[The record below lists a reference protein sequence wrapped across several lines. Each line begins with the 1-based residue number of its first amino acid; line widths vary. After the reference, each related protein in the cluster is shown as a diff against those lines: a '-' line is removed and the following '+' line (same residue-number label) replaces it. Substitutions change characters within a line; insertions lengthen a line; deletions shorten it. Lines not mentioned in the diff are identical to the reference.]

1 MRARYSRWSAFREAG
16 LWLAA
21 IPILLPIY
29 FVVVT
34 ALKPA
39 DEGSGHYFKPP
50 AHPTFE
56 NISDAWSQ
64 AGGGTLSFAEALFN
78 SVLTTA
84 VVVALLIV
92 LAAPA
97 AYVISRRGSRLAGAL
112 FGMFALGLILPV
124 QLGIIPLYALMV
136 EAELAGTREG
146 LILVYLGMLLPL
158 SIFLYTGFFRSLPPD
173 YEEAARVDGASSA
186 RIFLQV
192 VFPLVRPIT
201 GVVAI
206 LCGLL
211 VWNDFF
217 VSLVFVGGTDK
228 ETLPVAVYSFVGRFS
243 AQWPLI
249 FASALIA
256 MLPVLVFYVFMQRS
270 VMRGFTSTL
279 RG

>member
-1 MRARYSRWSAFREAG
+1 MNRYTRWSAFRELG
-16 LWLAA
+16 FWIAA
-21 IPILLPIY
+21 IPILLPLY
-29 FVVVT
+29 FVVAT

-39 DEGSGHYFKPP
+39 SEGSGSYFKPP
-50 AHPTFE
+50 AHPTLD
-56 NISDAWSQ
+56 NVSQAWSQ
-64 AGGGTLSFAEALFN
+64 AGGGTVSFAGALFN
-78 SVLTTA
+78 SAFTTA
-84 VVVALLIV
+84 VVVALLIAM
-92 LAAPA
+92 AAPA
-97 AYVISRRGSRLAGAL
+97 GYVLARRGSKLSGAV

-124 QLGIIPLYALMV
+124 QLGIIPLYAFMV

-158 SIFLYTGFFRSLPPD
+158 AVFLYAGFFRSLPPD
-173 YEEAARVDGASSA
+173 YEEAARVDGASPT
-186 RIFLQV
+186 RIFVGV

-206 LCGLL
+206 LCGLI

-228 ETLPVAVYSFVGRFS
+228 ETLPVAVYSFVGRFA

-256 MLPVLVFYVFMQRS
+256 MLPVLVFYGFMQRT
-270 VMRGFTSTL
+270 VMKGFSSTL

>member
-1 MRARYSRWSAFREAG
+1 MSRYSRWTAFREVG
-16 LWLAA
+16 FWLAA
-21 IPILLPIY
+21 IPVLLPIY

-39 DEGSGHYFKPP
+39 DEGTGSYFKPP
-50 AHPTFE
+50 AQPTFE
-56 NISDAWSQ
+56 NVSQAWSQ

-78 SVLTTA
+78 SVFTTA
-84 VVVALLIV
+84 AVVTLLI
-92 LAAPA
+92 LFAAPA
-97 AYVISRRGSRLAGAL
+97 GYALARRGSRLAGAL

-124 QLGIIPLYALMV
+124 QLGIIPLYAFMV

-158 SIFLYTGFFRSLPPD
+158 SIFLYTGFFRSLPPA
-173 YEEAARVDGASSA
+173 YEEAARVDGASPT

-206 LCGLL
+206 LSGLL

-256 MLPVLVFYVFMQRS
+256 MLPVLVFYLFMQRTI
-270 VMRGFTSTL
+270 MRGFSSTL

>member
-1 MRARYSRWSAFREAG
+1 MSRYSRWSAFRELG

-21 IPILLPIY
+21 IPVLLPLY

-34 ALKPA
+34 ALKPD

-50 AHPTFE
+50 AQPTLE
-56 NISDAWSQ
+56 NVSDAWSQ
-64 AGGGTLSFAEALFN
+64 AGGGTVSFAEALFN
-78 SVLTTA
+78 SLFTTA
-84 VVVALLIV
+84 VVVVLLIV

-97 AYVISRRGSRLAGAL
+97 GYLIARRGSRLAGAV

-124 QLGIIPLYALMV
+124 QLGIIPLYAFMV
-136 EAELAGTREG
+136 EVELAGTREG

-158 SIFLYTGFFRSLPPD
+158 AIFLYTGFFRSVPVD
-173 YEEAARVDGASSA
+173 YEEAARVEGASTG
-186 RIFLQV
+186 RIFFQI
-192 VFPLVRPIT
+192 VFPLVRPIS

-206 LCGLL
+206 LCGLI

-256 MLPVLVFYVFMQRS
+256 MLPVMVFYLFMQRT

>member
-1 MRARYSRWSAFREAG
+1 VSRYTRWSVFREAG

-21 IPILLPIY
+21 IPVLLPLY
-29 FVVVT
+29 FVVAT

-39 DEGSGHYFKPP
+39 DEGGGHYFKPP
-50 AHPTFE
+50 TNPTLE
-56 NISDAWSQ
+56 NISDAWSE
-64 AGGGTLSFAEALFN
+64 AGSGTVSFAGALFN
-78 SVLTTA
+78 SLFTTA

-92 LAAPA
+92 IAAPA
-97 AYVISRRGSRLAGAL
+97 GYAIARRGSRLAGAV
-112 FGMFALGLILPV
+112 FGMFALGLILPF
-124 QLGIIPLYALMV
+124 QLGIIPLYAFMV

-158 SIFLYTGFFRSLPPD
+158 SIFLYTGFFRALPPD
-173 YEEAARVDGASSA
+173 YEEAARVDGASSV
-186 RIFLQV
+186 RIFAQV

-256 MLPVLVFYVFMQRS
+256 MLPVMVFYFFMQRT

>member
-1 MRARYSRWSAFREAG
+1 MRSYTRWSAFREAG
-16 LWLAA
+16 FWIAA
-21 IPILLPIY
+21 IPFLLPLY
-29 FVVVT
+29 FVVAT
-34 ALKPA
+34 ALKPSS
-39 DEGSGHYFKPP
+39 EGGGSYFNPP
-50 AHPTFE
+50 AHPTFD
-56 NISDAWSQ
+56 NLSQAWSQ
-64 AGGGTLSFAEALFN
+64 AGGGTVTFAEALFN
-78 SVLTTA
+78 SAFTTA

-97 AYVISRRGSRLAGAL
+97 GYVLARRGSKLSGAV

-124 QLGIIPLYALMV
+124 QLGIIPLYAFMV

-158 SIFLYTGFFRSLPPD
+158 AVFLYTGFFRSLPPD
-173 YEEAARVDGASSA
+173 YEEAARVDGASPT
-186 RIFLQV
+186 RIFFGI

-217 VSLVFVGGTDK
+217 VSLVFVGGTNK

-256 MLPVLVFYVFMQRS
+256 MLPVLIFYGAMQRT
-270 VMRGFTSTL
+270 VMRGFSSTL

>member
-1 MRARYSRWSAFREAG
+1 MLQRRGDDASHQAG
-16 LWLAA
+16 
-21 IPILLPIY
+21 
-29 FVVVT
+29 VVG
-34 ALKPA
+34 
-39 DEGSGHYFKPP
+39 D
-50 AHPTFE
+50 
-56 NISDAWSQ
+56 DD
-64 AGGGTLSFAEALFN
+64 AGGGGARHRQ
-78 SVLTTA
+78 
-84 VVVALLIV
+84 LLGGS

-97 AYVISRRGSRLAGAL
+97 GYAIARRGSRLAGAL
-112 FGMFALGLILPV
+112 FGLFALGLILPV
-124 QLGIIPLYALMV
+124 QLGVIPLYSFMV

-146 LILVYLGMLLPL
+146 LILVYVGMLLPL
-158 SIFLYTGFFRSLPPD
+158 SVFLYTGFFRSLPPD
-173 YEEAARVDGASSA
+173 YEEAARVDGASAA

-249 FASALIA
+249 FASALVA
-256 MLPVLVFYVFMQRS
+256 MLPILVFYVFMQRT